1 MKVTRIVVA
10 TVVLAGIATS
20 ALAVKKG
27 KAKFI
32 GATFEAA
39 GLKEKKDYPIDLK
52 ADDRLVYADGALE
65 IPWAAMEDVEY
76 GQKVGHRIGTA
87 ILLSPL
93 ALFKK
98 ARHHYVTI
106 AYADDDGTDQAIVIE
121 FDKGDIR
128 MALATFRARTGKNI
142 TYQDEEAEKQMGG
155 GNDKK
160 EEKGEDDEEEDEE

>member
-1 MKVTRIVVA
+1 MA

-32 GATFEAA
+32 GATFEVA
-39 GLKEKKDYPIDLK
+39 GLKEKTDYPIDLK
-52 ADDRLVYADGALE
+52 ADDRLVYADGVVE
-65 IPWAAMEDVEY
+65 IPWEAMEDVEY
-76 GQKVGHRIGTA
+76 GQKVGHRIATA

-106 AYADDDGTDQAIVIE
+106 AYSDDDGTDQAIVIE

-128 MALATFRARTGKNI
+128 MALATFRARTGNDI

-155 GNDKK
+155 GKNKK
-160 EEKGEDDEEEDEE
+160 EDEGEADDEEDEQ